1 MYKIIYTDSYIK
13 RAKKFARRHPD
24 IIPQYE
30 NTLKLLEV
38 NPFHDSLELHK
49 LKGKLSGHYAVSIN
63 IYYRICLDLIFEDNK
78 ILLIDVGSH
87 DDVY

>member
-1 MYKIIYTDSYIK
+1 MYRIVYTNAYIK
-13 RAKKFARRHPD
+13 RAKRFARKHPD

-30 NTLKLLEV
+30 NTLKLLEM

-63 IYYRICLDLIFEDNK
+63 IYYRICLDLISEGNK
-78 ILLIDVGSH
+78 ILLIDVGDH
-87 DDVY
+87 GDVY

>member
-1 MYKIIYTDSYIK
+1 VYRILYTDAYVK
-13 RAKKFARRHPD
+13 RAKRFARKHPD

-30 NTLKLLEV
+30 NTLKLLEI

-63 IYYRICLDLIFEDNK
+63 IYYRIRLDLISEGNK

>member
-1 MYKIIYTDSYIK
+1 VYRIVYTDAYVK
-13 RAKKFARRHPD
+13 RAKRFARKHPD

-30 NTLKLLEV
+30 NTLKLLEI

-63 IYYRICLDLIFEDNK
+63 IYYRIRLDLISEGNK

>member
-1 MYKIIYTDSYIK
+1 VYRILYTDAYVK
-13 RAKKFARRHPD
+13 RAKRFARKHPD

-30 NTLKLLEV
+30 NTLKLLEI
-38 NPFHDSLELHK
+38 NPFHDSLDLHR
-49 LKGKLSGHYAVSIN
+49 LKGKMSGHYAVSIN
-63 IYYRICLDLIFEDNK
+63 IYYRIRLDLISEGNK

>member
-1 MYKIIYTDSYIK
+1 VYRIVYTNAYIK
-13 RAKKFARRHPD
+13 RAKKFARKHPD

-30 NTLKLLEV
+30 NTLKLLEI
-38 NPFHDSLELHK
+38 NPFHDSLDLHR
-49 LKGKLSGHYAVSIN
+49 LKGKMSGHYAVSIN
-63 IYYRICLDLIFEDNK
+63 IYYRIRLDLISEGNK

>member
-1 MYKIIYTDSYIK
+1 VYRIVYTNAYIK
-13 RAKKFARRHPD
+13 RAKRFARKHPD

-30 NTLKLLEV
+30 NTLKLLEM

-63 IYYRICLDLIFEDNK
+63 IYYRICLDLISEGNK
-78 ILLIDVGSH
+78 ILLIDVGDH
-87 DDVY
+87 GDVY